1 MSKPGIEPVNNNNEN
16 DGTPPGITP
25 APKKKS
31 HLGKILAGAAAVAV
45 LGTALGL
52 SQCDGDNNTPTPTP
66 TPGADTPEQPQPT
79 NQTPRFRYRVSEDT
93 AMVGQYTTV
102 TVKAGSCVDSV
113 LDSNNNISRRGG
125 DVEVQGVAAD
135 GVQTFRG
142 FVSQSKLPATGYA
155 TNVACVAEFA
165 TAAPAPAAEIATGG
179 AQQYWR
185 VVGSAR
191 FYNIPNA
198 SSPVIGTAGDSSCV
212 ASTGKT
218 AGDMMQV
225 TVTGGNQQM
234 RMVWTNSAN
243 YTQVQGTMTP
253 SNCQAKTDL
262 PGLTP

>member
-1 MSKPGIEPVNNNNEN
+1 MSKPGIEPANNNNEN

-31 HLGKILAGAAAVAV
+31 HLGKILGAAAVA
-45 LGTALGL
+45 TAVVAALSL
-52 SQCDGDNNTPTPTP
+52 SQCDGDNQAPSTPP
-66 TPGADTPEQPQPT
+66 TPGADGPEQPQPT
-79 NQTPRFRYRVSEDT
+79 NQTPRLRFRVSEDT
-93 AMVGQYTTV
+93 TMVGQYTTV

-165 TAAPAPAAEIATGG
+165 TAAPAPAAETTTGG
-179 AQQYWR
+179 TQQYWR
-185 VVGSAR
+185 VVGSAK
-191 FYNIPNA
+191 FYNIPDA

-218 AGDMMQV
+218 AGNLMQV

-234 RMVWTNSAN
+234 RTVWTASAN
-243 YTQVQGTMTP
+243 YTQAQGTITP
-253 SNCQAKTDL
+253 STCQAKTDL